1 KFTSIYRGTLYV
13 TSLNMLQKNRLAVRR
28 NAGTLIT
35 LYRSALSDR
44 GSWQNDYSRTYIE
57 KKIRLYENFIKT
69 MD

>member
-1 KFTSIYRGTLYV
+1 VRG
-13 TSLNMLQKNRLAVRR
+13 
-28 NAGTLIT
+28 NAEAITT

-69 MD
+69 MN